1 MVEESTG
8 YLFGPLLED
17 AKKAKPAIIIS
28 LVMSVGYSV
37 VFLYF
42 MSMFAETLIKL
53 CIVAVQL
60 FFFTITGYSAFIFIQ
75 ESKIQAEI
83 SEGWEDMDLTTQ
95 SIIQSRIDKS
105 AKTRRSALMGFCA
118 FGGFTFLC
126 SCCIYMYRKRLH
138 DAIDVTDASMDF
150 LRATKRVIFV
160 PIFYFTGQVVLTI
173 VWMWIFASIMSMQ
186 TIIPLEI

>member
-95 SIIQSRIDKS
+95 GIIQSRIDTS
-105 AKTRRSALMGFCA
+105 AKSRRAALMGFCA

-160 PIFYFTGQVVLTI
+160 PIIYFTGQVVLTI

>member
-95 SIIQSRIDKS
+95 GIIQSRIDKS
-105 AKTRRSALMGFCA
+105 ANTRRSALMGFCA

-150 LRATKRVIFV
+150 LRATKRVVFV

>member
-95 SIIQSRIDKS
+95 SINQSRIDKS
-105 AKTRRSALMGFCA
+105 ADTRRSALMGFCA

-150 LRATKRVIFV
+150 LRATKRVVFV

>member
-1 MVEESTG
+1 M
-8 YLFGPLLED
+8 GPLLED
-17 AKKAKPAIIIS
+17 AKKAKPAIIIT

-83 SEGWEDMDLTTQ
+83 SEGWEDMDLSTQ
-95 SIIQSRIDKS
+95 RINQSRIDRS
-105 AKTRRSALMGFCA
+105 ANSRRTALMGFCA

-150 LRATKRVIFV
+150 LRATKRVVFV

-186 TIIPLEI
+186 KIIPLEI